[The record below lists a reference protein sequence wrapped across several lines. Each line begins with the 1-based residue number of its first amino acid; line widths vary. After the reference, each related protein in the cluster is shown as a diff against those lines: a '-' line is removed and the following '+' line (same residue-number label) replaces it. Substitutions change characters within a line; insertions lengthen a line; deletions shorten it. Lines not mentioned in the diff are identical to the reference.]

1 MLWVDNT
8 SWPWEII
15 KDYLIDGDVIENIFY
30 LRSPSRIGWQ
40 LMDKHTIFV
49 FFEEKIPKP
58 FSSYLN
64 IARKI
69 LKRDNKQKENSYINL
84 YNN

>member
-1 MLWVDNT
+1 
-8 SWPWEII
+8 
-15 KDYLIDGDVIENIFY
+15 
-30 LRSPSRIGWQ
+30 
-40 LMDKHTIFV
+40 MDKHTIFV